1 MQRSLD
7 GELNA
12 GFSLGLNSV
21 AVAGEFSYTCQPN
34 TPTQMQRESQ
44 LHGKDG
50 KRDAAAAYIREC
62 FEA

>member
-21 AVAGEFSYTCQPN
+21 AVAN

-50 KRDAAAAYIREC
+50 KRDAAAAAAYIRES